1 MRKVLSSY
9 ILTIISLSLVLFLLG
24 LYLIVASQ
32 TNQITDSLKE
42 KINIV
47 IELQEEYDDKD
58 RVGLLASLKSNEA
71 VIETS
76 VQFLSK
82 EEAKKIMIGEDE
94 LVFMDDSL
102 QNPFRDAI
110 IINLKSSNYNA
121 DFLDH
126 FSSSLRDEN
135 SVAEVFYQKDFFE
148 LVNSNLGKISTI
160 FLVIGILM
168 LLLAVSLIY
177 NTVNLSL
184 ATDRQKIQTM
194 ELVGAERNY
203 IQRPYLIRA
212 FQMGF
217 ISFLVAILLLLLSTF
232 LLLSNYAFLQ
242 NVVNYLY
249 LTLIVVL
256 LLVLGVFIPVLS
268 TKRIVNSHLNQ
279 I

>member
-47 IELQEEYDDKD
+47 IELQEEYSDSD
-58 RVGLLASLKSNEA
+58 REGLLTNLKNNEA
-71 VIETS
+71 VIES
-76 VQFLSK
+76 SIQFLGK
-82 EEAKKIMIGEDE
+82 EEAKKIMIGEDD

-110 IINLKSSNYNA
+110 IINLHSTNYNSN
-121 DFLDH
+121 FLDQ
-126 FSSSLRDEN
+126 FSNNLRARK

-148 LVNSNLGKISTI
+148 LVNSNLSKISTI
-160 FLVIGILM
+160 FLVVGILM

-184 ATDRQKIQTM
+184 ATDKQKIQTM
-194 ELVGAERNY
+194 ELVGAERKY
-203 IQRPYLIRA
+203 IERPYLLRA
-212 FQMGF
+212 FKTGF
-217 ISFLVAILLLLLSTF
+217 ISFSIALLLLLACTL
-232 LLLSNYAFLQ
+232 LLLSNYEFLQ
-242 NVVNYLY
+242 NVVSYLS
-249 LTLIVVL
+249 LSLIVIL
-256 LLVLGVFIPVLS
+256 LLVLGVIIPVLS